1 MNIISMAT
9 ADNNN
14 CFMMVLDTYTKHLKK
29 MGPKMVNQNGVGIG
43 TMIL

>member
-1 MNIISMAT
+1 MAT

-29 MGPKMVNQNGVGIG
+29 MGGPKMVNQNGVGIG